1 MKVKKK
7 KEIHA
12 TVKKSLS
19 LALQGGGAHGAFTW
33 GVLDRLLEE
42 ENINIDAISATSAG
56 AMNAAVFIYGLSKGG
71 KETAKKLLEE
81 FWKKVS
87 ISMSL
92 SPMQANFFDKMMGM
106 NAVGASP
113 FIQAADMMRHFFSP
127 YQLNF
132 FDVNPLRDI
141 LNEIINFEELHKNN
155 KIKLFVNAT
164 NLKTGKIKVFKCEE
178 IDTKV
183 LLASACLPYVAQTVV
198 IDGEKYWDGG
208 FSGNPAL
215 SPLIYDTKTSDVVIV
230 QVTPFYLEET
240 PTSIPDIIDRAN
252 EISFNTALI
261 KEMKGIEIMN
271 DLISRSQLK
280 EEVQYR
286 AIRLHMIG
294 NEEIMSTFGRTSKM
308 NADWDFLLYLKEV
321 GRQAAE
327 DWLEKQYENV
337 GNKSTYSLVY
347 GN

>member
-7 KEIHA
+7 KEVHA
-12 TVKKSLS
+12 KEKKSIS

-33 GVLDRLLEE
+33 GVLDRLVEE
-42 ENINIDAISATSAG
+42 DNINIEAISATSAG
-56 AMNAAVFIYGLSKGG
+56 AMNATVFVYAYAKGG
-71 KETAKKLLEE
+71 KVLVKKLLEE

-87 ISMSL
+87 ISASL
-92 SPMQANFFDKMMGM
+92 SPMQPNFFDKVMGM
-106 NAVGASP
+106 NAVGAAP
-113 FIQAADMMRHFFSP
+113 FAQAADMMRHFFSP
-127 YQLNF
+127 YQLNIL
-132 FDVNPLRDI
+132 DINPLRDI
-141 LNEIINFEELHKNN
+141 LNEVIDFDELHKINN
-155 KIKLFVNAT
+155 IKLFVNAT

-178 IDTKV
+178 INNKV
-183 LLASACLPYVAQTVV
+183 LLASACLPYVAHTVV

-215 SPLIYDTKTSDVVIV
+215 SPLIYDSKTSDIVIV

-271 DLISRSQLK
+271 DLITKNKLK
-280 EEVQYR
+280 DDMHYR
-286 AIRLHMIG
+286 AIRVHLVG
-294 NEEIMSTFGRTSKM
+294 NEEIMATFGRTSKL
-308 NADWDFLLYLKEV
+308 NADWDFLQYLKEV

-327 DWLEKQYENV
+327 DWLEKQYESV
-337 GNKSTYSLVY
+337 GVKSTYSLIY

>member
-7 KEIHA
+7 KEVHA
-12 TVKKSLS
+12 KVKKSLS

-33 GVLDRLLEE
+33 GVLDRLIEE
-42 ENINIDAISATSAG
+42 ENIQIDAISATSAG
-56 AMNAAVFIYGLSKGG
+56 AMNAAVFVYGNAKGG
-71 KETAKKLLEE
+71 KELAKKLMED

-87 ISMSL
+87 IAASL
-92 SPMQANFFDKMMGM
+92 SPMQSTFFDKMMGM

-113 FIQAADMMRHFFSP
+113 FAQAADMMRHFFSP

-132 FDVNPLRDI
+132 FDVNPLKDI
-141 LNEIINFEELHKNN
+141 LNEVIDFNELHKINN
-155 KIKLFVNAT
+155 IKLFVNAT
-164 NLKTGKIKVFKCEE
+164 NLKTGKIKVFKCDE
-178 IDTKV
+178 IDNKV
-183 LLASACLPYVAQTVV
+183 LLASACLPYIAQTVV

-215 SPLIYDTKTSDVVIV
+215 SPLIYDSKTSDIVIV

-271 DLISRSQLK
+271 DLITKNKLK
-280 EEVQYR
+280 DDKHYR
-286 AIRLHMIG
+286 VIRVHMVG
-294 NEEIMSTFGRTSKM
+294 NEEIMATFGRTSKM
-308 NADWDFLLYLKEV
+308 NAEWDFLLYLKEV

-327 DWLEKQYENV
+327 DWLEKQYESV
-337 GNKSTYSLVY
+337 GVKSTYSIVY
-347 GN
+347 NN

>member
-7 KEIHA
+7 KEVHA
-12 TVKKSLS
+12 NEKKSIS

-33 GVLDRLLEE
+33 GVLDRLVEE
-42 ENINIDAISATSAG
+42 ENINIEAISATSAG
-56 AMNAAVFIYGLSKGG
+56 AMNATVFVYGLAKGG
-71 KETAKKLLEE
+71 KDMAKKLMED

-92 SPMQANFFDKMMGM
+92 PMQANFFDKMMGM
-106 NAVGASP
+106 TAVGGSP
-113 FIQAADMMRHFFSP
+113 LVQAADMMRHFFSP

-141 LNEIINFEELHKNN
+141 LNEVVNFKELHKNN

-215 SPLIYDTKTSDVVIV
+215 SPLIYDSNTADIVIV
-230 QVTPFYLEET
+230 QVIPFYLEET

-261 KEMKGIEIMN
+261 KEVKGIEIMN
-271 DLISRSQLK
+271 DLITKNKLK
-280 EEVQYR
+280 DDMHYR
-286 AIRLHMIG
+286 AIRVHLVG
-294 NEEIMSTFGRTSKM
+294 NEEIMATFGRTSKM
-308 NADWDFLLYLKEV
+308 NADWDFLQYLKEV

-327 DWLEKQYENV
+327 DWLEKQYANV
-337 GNKSTYSLVY
+337 GVKSSYSFIY